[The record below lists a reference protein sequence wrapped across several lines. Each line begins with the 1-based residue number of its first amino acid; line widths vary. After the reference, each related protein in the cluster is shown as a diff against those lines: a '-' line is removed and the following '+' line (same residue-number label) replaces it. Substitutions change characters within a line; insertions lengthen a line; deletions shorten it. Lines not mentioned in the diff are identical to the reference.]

1 MAKKTRR
8 IDKVEVIGFRPP
20 ITDEEIKFLVKILGP
35 LVLAD
40 LDKKKA
46 EEAKSN
52 DDS

>member
-1 MAKKTRR
+1 MAKKTRQ
-8 IDKVEVIGFRPP
+8 IGKVEVIAPP
-20 ITDEEIKFLVKILGP
+20 ITDGEIKFLAKILGP

-46 EEAKSN
+46 KEVKSN